1 MENQTIIDR
10 PDKGALEK
18 VISELRERFGNSF
31 STNALILER
40 HGKDE
45 AYHPSAPP
53 DGVVFPKTT
62 DEVQE
67 IVQLCSKWMVPV
79 IPFGVGTS
87 LEGGVGALAGGV
99 SIDFSEMKKIIEIN
113 QMDMDCSVEA
123 GVTRK
128 ELSARL
134 RDTGLFFPVDPGAD
148 ATIGGMAATSA
159 SGTNA
164 VRYGTMR
171 DNVMGLT
178 VVMANGE
185 IIHTGGR
192 ARKSSAGYDLT
203 KLFVGSEGTLGI
215 ITEVT
220 LKLYGNPENISAAVC
235 QFENLEDAV
244 NTVID
249 SLLSGVPL
257 ARIELL
263 DEVQMR
269 ACINFSK
276 LDEFKPK
283 PTLFFEFH
291 GGNEEISKQTKLIQE
306 ISSEYGASNF
316 DWKNLPEERNRLW
329 EARHNAYYAAIAL
342 KPGCV
347 AWSSDVCVPIT
358 ALTECIIE
366 SKQELKSMGLLAPLV
381 GHVGDGN
388 FHLLYLVDPDNQEE
402 QIKAKNHNQKMVERA
417 IDLGGTCTGEH
428 GIGYGKAKFL
438 AKEAGSSIKIMKT
451 IKDSFDPQGILNPG
465 KIFL

>member
-1 MENQTIIDR
+1 MNQ
-10 PDKGALEK
+10 
-18 VISELRERFGNSF
+18 LRNIFGKRFTTS
-31 STNALILER
+31 NAILQR

-45 AYHPSAPP
+45 AYHPVAPP
-53 DGVVFPKTT
+53 DGVIFPKNT
-62 DEVQE
+62 EEIRE
-67 IVQLCSKWMVPV
+67 IVLLCSDNNIPIV
-79 IPFGVGTS
+79 PFGVGTS
-87 LEGGVGALAGGV
+87 LEGGIGALSGGIC
-99 SIDFSEMKKIIEIN
+99 IDFSEMKNILEIN
-113 QMDMDCSVEA
+113 QLDMDCKVQA

-128 ELSARL
+128 ELESKL

-171 DNVMGLT
+171 NNVMGLT

-185 IIHTGGR
+185 VIKTGGR

-203 KLFVGSEGTLGI
+203 RLFVGSEGTLGI
-215 ITEVT
+215 ISEIT
-220 LKLYGNPENISAAVC
+220 LKLYGNPQTISAAVC
-235 QFENLEDAV
+235 QFDNLENAV
-244 NTVID
+244 NSVID

-263 DEVQMR
+263 DEVQMQ

-276 LDEFKPK
+276 LNEFKPK

-291 GGNEEISKQTKLIQE
+291 GSNSEVIEQTRTIQE
-306 ISSEYGASNF
+306 IMKEYGGSNF
-316 DWKNLPEERNRLW
+316 EWKNLPEERNRLW
-329 EARHNAYYAAIAL
+329 KARHDAYYASLSL
-342 KPGCV
+342 KPGCL

-358 ALTECIIE
+358 KLANCIIE
-366 SKQELKSMGLLAPLV
+366 SKEKLISMNLLAPLV

-388 FHLLYLVDPDNQEE
+388 FHLLYLIDQGDPGQLK
-402 QIKAKNHNQKMVERA
+402 KAKEHNKWMVEKA

-428 GIGYGKAKFL
+428 GIGYGKAEFL
-438 AKEAGSSIKIMKT
+438 AKEAGSSINIMKS
-451 IKDSFDPQGILNPG
+451 IKNSLDPKGLLNPG

>member
-1 MENQTIIDR
+1 VNQ
-10 PDKGALEK
+10 
-18 VISELRERFGNSF
+18 LRNIFGKRFTTS
-31 STNALILER
+31 NAILQR

-45 AYHPSAPP
+45 AYHPVAPP
-53 DGVVFPKTT
+53 DGVIFPKST
-62 DEVQE
+62 EEIKE
-67 IVQLCSKWMVPV
+67 IVLLCSDNNIPIV
-79 IPFGVGTS
+79 PFGVGTS
-87 LEGGVGALAGGV
+87 LEGGIGALSGGIC
-99 SIDFSEMKKIIEIN
+99 IDFSEMKNILEIN
-113 QMDMDCSVEA
+113 QLDMDCKVQA

-128 ELSARL
+128 ELESKL

-171 DNVMGLT
+171 NNVMGLT

-185 IIHTGGR
+185 VIKTGGR

-203 KLFVGSEGTLGI
+203 RLFVGSEGTLGI
-215 ITEVT
+215 ISEIT
-220 LKLYGNPENISAAVC
+220 LKLYGNPQTISAAVC
-235 QFENLEDAV
+235 QFDNLENAV
-244 NTVID
+244 NSVID

-263 DEVQMR
+263 DEVQMQ

-276 LDEFKPK
+276 LNEFKPK

-291 GGNEEISKQTKLIQE
+291 GSNSEVIEQTKTIQE
-306 ISSEYGASNF
+306 IMKEYGGSNF
-316 DWKNLPEERNRLW
+316 EWKNLPEERNRLW
-329 EARHNAYYAAIAL
+329 KARHDAYYASLSL
-342 KPGCV
+342 KPGCL

-358 ALTECIIE
+358 KLANCIIE
-366 SKQELKSMGLLAPLV
+366 SKEKLISMNLLAPLV

-388 FHLLYLVDPDNQEE
+388 FHLLYLIDQGDPDQLK
-402 QIKAKNHNQKMVERA
+402 KAKEHNKWMVEKA

-428 GIGYGKAKFL
+428 GIGYGKAEFL
-438 AKEAGSSIKIMKT
+438 AKEAGSSINIMKS
-451 IKDSFDPQGILNPG
+451 IKNSLDPKGILNPG

>member
-1 MENQTIIDR
+1 MNQ
-10 PDKGALEK
+10 
-18 VISELRERFGNSF
+18 LRNIFGKRFTTS
-31 STNALILER
+31 NAILQR

-45 AYHPSAPP
+45 AYHPVAPP
-53 DGVVFPKTT
+53 DGVIFPKST
-62 DEVQE
+62 EEIKE
-67 IVQLCSKWMVPV
+67 IVLLCSDNNIPIV
-79 IPFGVGTS
+79 PFGVGTS
-87 LEGGVGALAGGV
+87 LEGGIGALSGGIC
-99 SIDFSEMKKIIEIN
+99 IDFSEMKNILEIN
-113 QMDMDCSVEA
+113 QLDMDCKVQA

-128 ELSARL
+128 ELESKL

-171 DNVMGLT
+171 NNVMGLT

-185 IIHTGGR
+185 VIKTGGR

-203 KLFVGSEGTLGI
+203 RLFVGSEGTLGI
-215 ITEVT
+215 ISEIT
-220 LKLYGNPENISAAVC
+220 LKLYGNPQTISAAVC
-235 QFENLEDAV
+235 QFDNLENAV
-244 NTVID
+244 NSVID

-263 DEVQMR
+263 DEVQMQ

-276 LDEFKPK
+276 LNEFKPK

-291 GGNEEISKQTKLIQE
+291 GSNSEVIEQTKTIQE
-306 ISSEYGASNF
+306 IMKEYGGSNF
-316 DWKNLPEERNRLW
+316 EWKNLPEERNRLW
-329 EARHNAYYAAIAL
+329 KARHDAYYASLSL
-342 KPGCV
+342 KPGCL

-358 ALTECIIE
+358 KLANCIIE
-366 SKQELKSMGLLAPLV
+366 SKEKLISMNLLAPLV

-388 FHLLYLVDPDNQEE
+388 FHLLYLIDQGDPGQLK
-402 QIKAKNHNQKMVERA
+402 KAKEHNKWMVEKA

-428 GIGYGKAKFL
+428 GIGYGKAEFL
-438 AKEAGSSIKIMKT
+438 AKEAGSSINIMKS
-451 IKDSFDPQGILNPG
+451 IKNSLDPKGLLNPG

>member
-1 MENQTIIDR
+1 MENQIIIDR
-10 PDKGALEK
+10 PDRGALEI
-18 VISELRERFGNSF
+18 VISELRERFRNSF
-31 STNALILER
+31 STNESILER

-53 DGVVFPKTT
+53 DGVFFPKNT
-62 DEVQE
+62 DEVKE
-67 IVQLCSKWMVPV
+67 VVQLCSKWKVPV

-87 LEGGVGALAGGV
+87 LEGGIGALAGGI

-113 QMDMDCSVEA
+113 QMDMDCKVEA

-128 ELSARL
+128 ELSAKL

-171 DNVMGLT
+171 ENVMGLT
-178 VVMANGE
+178 VVMADGE
-185 IIHTGGR
+185 VIQTGGR

-203 KLFVGSEGTLGI
+203 RLFVGSEGTLGI
-215 ITEVT
+215 ITDVT

-263 DEVQMR
+263 DEVQMK

-276 LDEFKPK
+276 LNEFKAK

-291 GGNEEISKQTKLIQE
+291 GGNEEISQQTKLIQE
-306 ISSEYGASNF
+306 ISSEYGATNF

-358 ALTECIIE
+358 SLTECIIE
-366 SKQELKSMGLLAPLV
+366 SKKELQSMGLLAPLV

-388 FHLLYLVDPDNQEE
+388 FHLLYLVDPNNKEE
-402 QIKAKNHNQKMVERA
+402 QIKAKNHNKKMVERA

-438 AKEAGSSIKIMKT
+438 AKEAGSSIKIMKS
-451 IKDSFDPQGILNPG
+451 IKNSFDPQGILNPG

>member
-1 MENQTIIDR
+1 MNQ
-10 PDKGALEK
+10 
-18 VISELRERFGNSF
+18 LRNIFGKRFTTS
-31 STNALILER
+31 NAILQR

-45 AYHPSAPP
+45 AYHPVAPP
-53 DGVVFPKTT
+53 DGVIFPKNT
-62 DEVQE
+62 EEIRE
-67 IVQLCSKWMVPV
+67 IVLLCSDNNIPIV
-79 IPFGVGTS
+79 PFGVGTS
-87 LEGGVGALAGGV
+87 LEGGIGALSGGIC
-99 SIDFSEMKKIIEIN
+99 IDFSEMKNILEIN
-113 QMDMDCSVEA
+113 QLDMDCKVQA

-128 ELSARL
+128 ELESKL

-171 DNVMGLT
+171 NNVMGLT

-185 IIHTGGR
+185 VIKTGGR

-203 KLFVGSEGTLGI
+203 RLFVGSEGTLGI
-215 ITEVT
+215 ISEIT
-220 LKLYGNPENISAAVC
+220 LKLYGNPQTISAAVC
-235 QFENLEDAV
+235 QFDNLENAV
-244 NTVID
+244 NSVID

-263 DEVQMR
+263 DEVQMQ

-276 LDEFKPK
+276 LNEFKPK

-291 GGNEEISKQTKLIQE
+291 GSNSEVIEQTKTIQE
-306 ISSEYGASNF
+306 IMKEYGGSNF
-316 DWKNLPEERNRLW
+316 EWKNLPEERNRLW
-329 EARHNAYYAAIAL
+329 KARHDAYYASLSL
-342 KPGCV
+342 KPGCL

-358 ALTECIIE
+358 KLANCIIE
-366 SKQELKSMGLLAPLV
+366 SKEKLISMNLLAPLV

-388 FHLLYLVDPDNQEE
+388 FHLLYLIDQGDPGQLK
-402 QIKAKNHNQKMVERA
+402 KAKEHNKWMVEKA

-428 GIGYGKAKFL
+428 GIGYGKAEFL
-438 AKEAGSSIKIMKT
+438 AKEAGSSINIMKS
-451 IKDSFDPQGILNPG
+451 IKNSLDPKGLLNPG

>member
-1 MENQTIIDR
+1 MNQ
-10 PDKGALEK
+10 
-18 VISELRERFGNSF
+18 LRNIFGKRFTTS
-31 STNALILER
+31 NAILQR

-45 AYHPSAPP
+45 AYHPVAPP
-53 DGVVFPKTT
+53 DGVIFPKST
-62 DEVQE
+62 EEIKE
-67 IVQLCSKWMVPV
+67 IVLLCSDNNIPIV
-79 IPFGVGTS
+79 PFGVGTS
-87 LEGGVGALAGGV
+87 LEGGIGALSGGIC
-99 SIDFSEMKKIIEIN
+99 IDFSEMKNILEIN
-113 QMDMDCSVEA
+113 QLDMDCKVQA

-128 ELSARL
+128 ELESKL

-171 DNVMGLT
+171 NNVMGLT

-185 IIHTGGR
+185 VIKTGGR

-203 KLFVGSEGTLGI
+203 RLFVGSEGTLGI
-215 ITEVT
+215 ISEIT
-220 LKLYGNPENISAAVC
+220 LKLYGNPQTISAAVC
-235 QFENLEDAV
+235 QFDNLENAV
-244 NTVID
+244 NSVID

-263 DEVQMR
+263 DEVQMQ

-276 LDEFKPK
+276 LNEFKPK

-291 GGNEEISKQTKLIQE
+291 GSNSEVIEQTKTVQE
-306 ISSEYGASNF
+306 IMKEYGGSNF
-316 DWKNLPEERNRLW
+316 EWKNLPEERNRLW
-329 EARHNAYYAAIAL
+329 KARHDAYYAALSL
-342 KPGCV
+342 KPGCL

-358 ALTECIIE
+358 KLANCIIE
-366 SKQELKSMGLLAPLV
+366 SKEKLISMNLLAPLV

-388 FHLLYLVDPDNQEE
+388 FHLLYLIDQGDPGQLK
-402 QIKAKNHNQKMVERA
+402 KAKEHNKWMVEKA

-428 GIGYGKAKFL
+428 GIGYGKAEFL
-438 AKEAGSSIKIMKT
+438 AKEAGSSINIMKS
-451 IKDSFDPQGILNPG
+451 IKNSLDPKGLLNPG